1 MLARRWGL
9 VAAVIGSL
17 ALAAC
22 DSDGVLLGD
31 GTPLPAGSVPLPKP
45 APRASEAAHF
55 TAPPEV
61 ATWQHHPEPAS
72 AQQFN
77 QDKAK
82 CTRLGNNAPGA
93 GSPDMKFFLVFVGC
107 MRSAGYKPGSAL

>member
-1 MLARRWGL
+1 MLARRYGL

-31 GTPLPAGSVPLPKP
+31 GTPLPVGSVPLPKP
-45 APRASEAAHF
+45 APRLSAAAHF
-55 TAPPEV
+55 TAPQDV
-61 ATWQHHPEPAS
+61 ATWQHHPEPVS
-72 AQQFN
+72 AQQFS

-93 GSPDMKFFLVFVGC
+93 GAPDMKFFLVFVGC
-107 MRSAGYKPGSAL
+107 MRSAGYEPGSTL